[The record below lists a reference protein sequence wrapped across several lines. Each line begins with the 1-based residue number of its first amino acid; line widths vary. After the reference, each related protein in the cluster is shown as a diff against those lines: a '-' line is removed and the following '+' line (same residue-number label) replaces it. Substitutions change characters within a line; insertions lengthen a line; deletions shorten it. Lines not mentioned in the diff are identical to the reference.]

1 MSICLK
7 INTHIKLLGLV
18 VQVFHSCFDTVH
30 RYLQPKGG
38 QRMTT
43 RLQTVLSRLELSTN
57 LEGLL
62 ETNPCFMA
70 TEATEL
76 KCSTISADPIKKYF
90 IYLCK

>member
-30 RYLQPKGG
+30 RYLQPKGV
-38 QRMTT
+38 QRMT
-43 RLQTVLSRLELSTN
+43 RLQTLLSRLELSTS

-62 ETNPCFMA
+62 QTNPWFMA
-70 TEATEL
+70 TEAPQL
-76 KCSTISADPIKKYF
+76 KCSTISKI
-90 IYLCK
+90 